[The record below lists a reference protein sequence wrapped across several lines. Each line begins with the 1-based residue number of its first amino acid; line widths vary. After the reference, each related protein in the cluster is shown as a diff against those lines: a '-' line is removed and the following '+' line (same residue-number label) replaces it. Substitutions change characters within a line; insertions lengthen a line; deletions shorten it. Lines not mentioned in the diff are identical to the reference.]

1 MSASTSGLRCSRH
14 FRKRSRAAGDV
25 AVLLDR
31 LERLVFEQDGGI
43 RSQHRPPFRGFEP
56 LHLRHRVQE
65 GGIEGQVGDV
75 GVVDVFGGRRPFA
88 RQQDAEL
95 ALSDQAEQ
103 VDVDHPAREAVVLV
117 IRPAQ
122 AGEVLADCLDRDLAV
137 ALAGLGLDP
146 LFEVLDELVALG
158 VELLGA
164 VLLHDAQG
172 IADSCRRRW

>member
-1 MSASTSGLRCSRH
+1 MYS
-14 FRKRSRAAGDV
+14 V
-25 AVLLDR
+25 
-31 LERLVFEQDGGI
+31 
-43 RSQHRPPFRGFEP
+43 
-56 LHLRHRVQE
+56 
-65 GGIEGQVGDV
+65 
-75 GVVDVFGGRRPFA
+75 GRRPFA

-122 AGEVLADCLDRDLAV
+122 AGEVLADRLDRDLPV

-146 LFEVLDELVALG
+146 LVEVLDELVALG

-172 IADSCRRRW
+172 IAVVVGGAGELVGLGALGDVPGLDDAVDDLDRFGVVERSRGVEFDLRRLVDGIQHLTDREESGPPGVLPGS